1 MTAVDRKWPALAF
14 FDVDETV
21 IAAKSMV
28 AFREYWLARTD
39 PSRAE
44 EDASALRAATRTEP
58 DREALNR
65 WYYRRYA
72 GVPLAD
78 LEAAGRLWYD
88 TYRRGAS
95 AFVLDSVEALAEQR
109 AAGRGIVLVSGSM
122 HPVLTPLAEELEVAA
137 VLCTELEVGAD
148 GLLTGEVLRP
158 MIGEAK
164 AEAAIRFMRERA
176 VDPGDC
182 FAYGDH
188 ESDLALLR
196 AVGRP
201 VVVGASGPLNS
212 EAARCGWTVLS
223 GRPGPL
229 RQKPPSEPSRVRCPR
244 GNPF

>member
-1 MTAVDRKWPALAF
+1 MTAECRKGPALAF

-21 IAAKSMV
+21 ITAKSMV
-28 AFREYWLARTD
+28 AFREYWLAATD
-39 PSRAE
+39 PARAGAE
-44 EDASALRAATRTEP
+44 ASALRAAARTEP

-72 GVPLAD
+72 GVALAD

-88 TYRRGAS
+88 TYRRGAA
-95 AFVLDSVEALAEQR
+95 AFVPDSVEALAAHR
-109 AAGRGIVLVSGSM
+109 AAGREVVLVSGSM
-122 HPVLTPLAEELEVAA
+122 HPILTPLAEELGVGA

-158 MIGEAK
+158 MIGAAK
-164 AEAAIRFMRERA
+164 AEAAVRVMRERA
-176 VDPGDC
+176 ADPGDC

-196 AVGRP
+196 AVGGP

-212 EAARCGWTVLS
+212 EAERCGWTVLP

-229 RQKPPSEPSRVRCPR
+229 RTNGR
-244 GNPF
+244 

>member
-1 MTAVDRKWPALAF
+1 MTAVERKGPALAF

-28 AFREYWLARTD
+28 AFREYWLAETD

-44 EDASALRAATRTEP
+44 AEASALRAAARSAP

-65 WYYRRYA
+65 WYYRRYS
-72 GVPLAD
+72 GVALAD

-88 TYRRGAS
+88 TYRRGAA
-95 AFVLDSVEALAEQR
+95 AFVLDSVEALAGHR
-109 AAGRGIVLVSGSM
+109 LAGREAVLVSGSM
-122 HPVLTPLAEELEVAA
+122 HPVLAPLAQELGVAT

-148 GLLTGEVLRP
+148 GVLTGEVLRP

-164 AEAAIRFMRERA
+164 AEAAIRAMRERGA
-176 VDPGDC
+176 DPGDC

-201 VVVGASGPLNS
+201 VVVGTSEVLNR
-212 EAARCGWTVLS
+212 EAERSGWTVLP
-223 GRPGPL
+223 GRLGRL
-229 RQKPPSEPSRVRCPR
+229 RAES
-244 GNPF
+244 F